1 MTLDCYLLD
10 SNIFI
15 TSEHHIPQD
24 IFEGFWRKLGA
35 SLESGTAVLH
45 QTVADELR
53 RKQDPLVEW
62 IGSLNDV
69 KPMPASDKTLEKY
82 LEVCAWAD
90 RRGYEPRALREFKD
104 ETRADAWLC
113 AEALARELVLVTY
126 ETPSNS
132 LRKVKIPN
140 VCEGLGVRY
149 VDGFDFMRAQG
160 FRF

>member
-1 MTLDCYLLD
+1 MPERYLLD

-15 TSEHHIPQD
+15 TSEHYIPQD
-24 IFEGFWRKLGA
+24 IFEGFWRELGRT
-35 SLESGTAVLH
+35 LESGVAVLH

-53 RKQDPLVEW
+53 RKKDPLAEW
-62 IGSLNDV
+62 VGGLKDM
-69 KPMPASDKTLEKY
+69 KPVPATDETLEKY

-90 RRGYEPRALREFKD
+90 GRGYEPQALREFKD

-113 AEALARELVLVTY
+113 AEALASGLTVVTY
-126 ETPSNS
+126 ETRSNS

-140 VCEGLGVRY
+140 VCEGLGVRCI
-149 VDGFDFMRAQG
+149 DGFDFMRALG

>member
-1 MTLDCYLLD
+1 MERYLLD
-10 SNIFI
+10 ANIFI

-24 IFEGFWRKLGA
+24 IFESFWLELGNT
-35 SLESGTAVLH
+35 LESGVAVLH
-45 QTVADELR
+45 QTVVDELK
-53 RKQDPLVEW
+53 RKKDPLVDW
-62 IGSLNDV
+62 IGSLDGV
-69 KPMPASDKTLEKY
+69 EAMPASDKTLEKY

-90 RRGYEPRALREFKD
+90 GQSYEPRALREFKD

-113 AEALARELVLVTY
+113 AEALASNLTLVTY

-132 LRKVKIPN
+132 LKRVKIPN
-140 VCEGLGVRY
+140 VCEGLGARH